1 MTQFRILLAVCLPL
15 TVLAAPC
22 FAASVPASDPVWVAS
37 RTLHRGDIL
46 RAGDAAPGT
55 PPYLPADALPASSDP
70 TGLEAR
76 RTIYAGRP
84 LTERDVGAPYLVKVS
99 APVDVTWKSDGLE
112 LAMSGRA
119 LDNGSMGDDIRVLNT
134 ATSRTIHGKVV
145 GEGKV
150 EVEGT
155 P

>member
-1 MTQFRILLAVCLPL
+1 MTQFRIAVALCLPV
-15 TVLAAPC
+15 TFLAAPT
-22 FAASVPASDPVWVAS
+22 FAAPAPDPVWVAS

-55 PPYLPADALPASSDP
+55 PPYLPADALPASGDP
-70 TGLEAR
+70 AGLEAR

-119 LDNGSMGDDIRVLNT
+119 LDNGGLGDDIRVLNP

-150 EVEGT
+150 EVEGA